1 MKAHPLRTVLHDEV
15 HTRPRPHVSAPHA
28 VVHVSILHPRRGHQ
42 GLPEGLLRWFDE
54 QGLPRPSTGQSHIDA
69 ESGPLRI
76 KWERHGE
83 FDDLT
88 VYAAGSLPED
98 PFAAGPADALMKRLL
113 QTNAPED
120 MASSGEVI
128 AALRIAVLA
137 TPPTPSPDFNRALAL
152 KSFATGSV
160 VGATISDN
168 DAAVY
173 GDFHLDDQGY
183 GRFLVQDQATHPGQ
197 MGRAVQRII
206 EIEVYRMMSMLAFPE
221 ARRMANELDRAEVA
235 LSALVARLDVAPESE
250 EPELLREL
258 TGLSASVEQ
267 LSTSTAFRMSAA
279 RAYRTLVRQRGIELR
294 QGRLPGLQ
302 TLTEFLERRFE
313 PAMAYCDAVTT
324 RMGAISERISRA
336 SALLGTRVEIE
347 RERQNQALLGAM
359 NRRAELQLRL
369 QETVEGLS
377 VAAIAY
383 YATGLMGY
391 LFKGAADA
399 GLPLDPEVATGIAV
413 VPIVIAAALGL
424 RAARKRLNQ
433 RSAKRE
439 SNSGQ

>member
-1 MKAHPLRTVLHDEV
+1 MKAHSLRTVLHDEV

-28 VVHVSILHPRRGHQ
+28 VVHISVLHPVRGHQ
-42 GLPEGLLRWFDE
+42 SLPQGLLRWFAD
-54 QGLPRPSTGQSHIDA
+54 QGLPLPSPGQSHIDA

-88 VYAAGSLPED
+88 VYAAGPLPED
-98 PFAAGPADALMKRLL
+98 PFTSGPADALMQQLL
-113 QTNAPED
+113 KTDPQDQPVV
-120 MASSGEVI
+120 SGEII

-137 TPPTPSPDFNRALAL
+137 ATDAPATGFNRAQAL
-152 KSFATGSV
+152 RSFETGSL

-173 GDFHLDDQGY
+173 GDFHLDAEGY
-183 GRFLVQDQATHPGQ
+183 GRFLVQDHATHPGQ

-221 ARRMANELDRAEVA
+221 ARRMASELDRAEVA
-235 LSALVARLDVAPESE
+235 LSALVGRLDVAPESE
-250 EPELLREL
+250 EPALLREL

-383 YATGLMGY
+383 YASGLVGY

-399 GLPLDPEVATGIAV
+399 GMPIDPDVATAVAV
-413 VPIVIAAALGL
+413 VPIVIAVAFGL
-424 RAARKRLNQ
+424 RAARKRLNR
-433 RSAKRE
+433 RSAQRD
-439 SNSGQ
+439 GD